1 MFIYCL
7 EIHLSLPSR
16 SLKEKRGIVKSIL
29 GRARN
34 RFNLGC
40 AEVDRQD
47 NPSVAVLG
55 FVTVSPDK
63 VIARTVLV
71 RVEDWVYESWPDVEI
86 TGSDISEV

>member
-1 MFIYCL
+1 MFVFCL
-7 EIHLSLPSR
+7 ELQLALPCC

-34 RFNLGC
+34 RFNVAC

-47 NPSVAVLG
+47 NCGVAVLA

-63 VIARTVLV
+63 TIARSALE
-71 RVEDWVYESWPDVEI
+71 RLEDWLYDGWPDVEI
-86 TGSDISEV
+86 VAGQITEL

>member
-1 MFIYCL
+1 MFIFCL
-7 EIHLSLPSR
+7 ELHLSLPSR

-34 RFNLGC
+34 RFNTAC

-63 VIARTVLV
+63 GIARRVL
-71 RVEDWVYESWPDVEI
+71 EQIEEWIYEGWPDVEI
-86 TGSDISEV
+86 SGSDISEV

>member
-34 RFNLGC
+34 RFNVAC

-47 NPSVAVLG
+47 NQGAAVLA

-63 VIARTVLV
+63 QIPRQVL
-71 RVEDWVYESWPDVEI
+71 EKLEEWIYEGWPDVEI
-86 TGSDISEV
+86 TGADISEI

>member
-1 MFIYCL
+1 MFIHCL
-7 EIHLSLPSR
+7 EIHLSVPSR

-34 RFNLGC
+34 RFNVGC

-47 NPSVAVLG
+47 NAAVAVLG

-63 VIARTVLV
+63 NISRRSLEK
-71 RVEDWVYESWPDVEI
+71 VEEWIYESWPDVEI
-86 TGSDISEV
+86 TGADISEV